1 MNKKQKLNNDG
12 EIRGKKKV
20 TLVKNEMCIKCIVL
34 KRAN

>member
-20 TLVKNEMCIKCIVL
+20 GLVRSEMCIKGIVL
-34 KRAN
+34 KKAN